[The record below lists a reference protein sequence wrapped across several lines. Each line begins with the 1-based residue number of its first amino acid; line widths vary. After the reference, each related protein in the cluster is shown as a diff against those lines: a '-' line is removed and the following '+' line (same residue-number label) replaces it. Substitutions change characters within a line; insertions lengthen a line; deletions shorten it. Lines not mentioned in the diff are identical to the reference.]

1 MSYLG
6 YVRRILLIVIGFL
19 IEYFI
24 ECLIFVEI
32 NIVVR
37 DRQDIFTTNV
47 KNN

>member
-6 YVRRILLIVIGFL
+6 YVRRIVLIVIGFL

-32 NIVVR
+32 NIVR